1 MTMKDILTSEM
12 MMCIYT
18 CILGIVI
25 GAGINANIPKKRSR
39 RIYADNDM
47 IKND

>member
-1 MTMKDILTSEM
+1 MTMKEILTSEM

-25 GAGINANIPKKRSR
+25 GIGINANIPKKKPR
-39 RIYADNDM
+39 RIYVDNE
-47 IKND
+47 IIENN